1 MANIVL
7 NIAVMVTIMSL
18 LSIIMIRWVVS
29 WLFASVSPLYWT
41 SEWVQQWKSCKLQV
55 VTNYYVVECV

>member
-18 LSIIMIRWVVS
+18 LSIIFYFFLVDLILWVVC
-29 WLFASVSPLYWT
+29 WLFASF
-41 SEWVQQWKSCKLQV
+41 SEPSINFRVRAVGAL
-55 VTNYYVVECV
+55 